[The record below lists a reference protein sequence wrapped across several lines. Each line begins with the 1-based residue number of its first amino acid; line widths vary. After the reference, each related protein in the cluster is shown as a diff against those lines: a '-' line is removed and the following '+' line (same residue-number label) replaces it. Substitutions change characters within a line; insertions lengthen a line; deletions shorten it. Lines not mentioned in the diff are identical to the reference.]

1 MRSHLAVTRFGP
13 SELALSAVLALTWG
27 SSFLFIAIAIK
38 YVDPAVVPFG
48 RSLLGAFTLAFFPGA
63 RAGIPWKHWPRIAL
77 LGLVWMALPFWLFPL
92 AEQSVTSGVAGM
104 INGGLPVVIALVTA
118 LWVRRMPSTKR
129 IVAIA
134 LGFAG
139 IAVIALPAIWAES
152 SEGESIAD
160 VRGVVYLL
168 AAVLGYAIGSNLAR
182 PLQAQFAP
190 ARLLARVQ
198 LAAAMWTLPVAI
210 PGISNSTF
218 SWSALG
224 SIAVLGIVGTGMAF
238 VVFGTLLERTG
249 ITRAMIPTYFTPIVG
264 LVLGAAFND
273 ESIALLS
280 VLGMCIVIAS
290 AWMTSKPDDRDVML
304 SDTTQQR

>member
-1 MRSHLAVTRFGP
+1 MRSHLAVNRFGP
-13 SELALSAVLALTWG
+13 RELVLSGVLSLTWG
-27 SSFLFIAIAIK
+27 SSFLFIAVAIEH
-38 YVDPAVVPFG
+38 VDPAVVPFG
-48 RSLLGAFTLAFFPGA
+48 RSLLGAITLVLLPGA
-63 RAGIPWKHWPRIAL
+63 RAAIPWKHWPRIAL

-118 LWVRRMPSTKR
+118 LWVWRMPSVKR

-134 LGFAG
+134 LGFTG

-152 SEGESIAD
+152 STGESIAD
-160 VRGVVYLL
+160 VRGIVYLL
-168 AAVLGYAIGSNLAR
+168 AAVLGYAVGSNLAR

-198 LAAAMWTLPVAI
+198 LAAAIWTLPIAL
-210 PGISNSTF
+210 PGIGKSTF
-218 SWSALG
+218 AWSAVAA
-224 SIAVLGIVGTGMAF
+224 IAVLGIVGTGVAF

-264 LVLGAAFND
+264 LVLGAAFNG
-273 ESIALLS
+273 ESIASLS
-280 VLGMCIVIAS
+280 IVGMCIVIAS
-290 AWMTSKPDDRDVML
+290 AWMTSKPDERDVML
-304 SDTTQQR
+304 SDATEER

>member
-1 MRSHLAVTRFGP
+1 MRSHLAVRRFGP
-13 SELALSAVLALTWG
+13 RELVLSGVLSLTWG
-27 SSFLFIAIAIK
+27 SSFLLIALAIE

-48 RSLLGAFTLAFFPGA
+48 RSLLGAITLTFFPGA
-63 RAGIPWKHWPRIAL
+63 REAIPWRHWPRIAL

-92 AEQSVTSGVAGM
+92 AEQTVTSGVAGM

-118 LWVRRMPSTKR
+118 LWVWRMPSVRR
-129 IVAIA
+129 IVAIT
-134 LGFAG
+134 LGFTG

-152 SEGESIAD
+152 SDGRSIAD
-160 VRGVVYLL
+160 VRGISYLL
-168 AAVLGYAIGSNLAR
+168 AAVLGYAVGSNIAR

-198 LAAAMWTLPVAI
+198 ISAAFWTFPLAVR
-210 PGISNSTF
+210 GISESSF
-218 SWSALG
+218 AWSAVAA
-224 SIAVLGIVGTGMAF
+224 IAVLGVVGTGIAF

-264 LVLGAAFND
+264 LVLGALFND

-280 VLGMCIVIAS
+280 VAGMCIVIAS
-290 AWMTSKPDDRDVML
+290 AWMTSKPDERDVML
-304 SDTTQQR
+304 SDATEAR

>member
-1 MRSHLAVTRFGP
+1 MRSHLAVTRFGTP
-13 SELALSAVLALTWG
+13 ELALSVVLALTWG

-48 RSLLGAFTLAFFPGA
+48 RSLLGALTLMFFPGA
-63 RAGIPWKHWPRIAL
+63 RRGIQWKHWPRIAF

-118 LWVRRMPSTKR
+118 VWVRRMPSVKR

-134 LGFAG
+134 IGFTG
-139 IAVIALPAIWAES
+139 IAVIALPAILAKS
-152 SEGESIAD
+152 STGESIAD
-160 VRGVVYLL
+160 
-168 AAVLGYAIGSNLAR
+168 LAR
-182 PLQAQFAP
+182 PLQAEFAP
-190 ARLLARVQ
+190 ARLLSRVQ
-198 LAAAMWTLPVAI
+198 FAAAIWTLPVAL
-210 PGISNSTF
+210 PGIAKSTF
-218 SWSALG
+218 AWSAIG
-224 SIAVLGIVGTGMAF
+224 AIAVLGIVGTGVAF

-264 LVLGAAFND
+264 LALGAVFNN

-280 VLGMCIVIAS
+280 VVGMCIVIVS
-290 AWMTSKPDDRDVML
+290 AWMTSKPDERDVML
-304 SDTTQQR
+304 SDATEGH